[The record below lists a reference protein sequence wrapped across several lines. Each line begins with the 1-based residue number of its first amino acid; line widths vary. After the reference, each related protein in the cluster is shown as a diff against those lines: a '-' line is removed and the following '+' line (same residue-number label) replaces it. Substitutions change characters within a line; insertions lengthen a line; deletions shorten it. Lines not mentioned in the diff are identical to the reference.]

1 MNRLSGRPHR
11 LGPNCVPVY
20 YSGGERIAAFRGLS
34 ETVQGP
40 EDWVGSTTALPKAL
54 LAAGADLTAG
64 VSRLEDGT
72 LLRDAVRDDSVGW
85 LGPDLGGRLT
95 AGEIGVLV
103 KLLDAGERLPVH
115 CHPSRAIARQRL
127 GSPFGKTEGW
137 AVMATDP
144 GARVWLGFQRDVE
157 PAELRRLIDDQDVP
171 AMLALMHCVEV
182 QAGDILYVPAGT
194 PHAIGRGV
202 FVTEIQEPTSFSV
215 LAEHV
220 SFGLDV
226 QQATL
231 GLGWDAA
238 ISCFEL
244 RATPVQG
251 GSSLVRKP
259 ERLVTG
265 GGGTIDRLFPA
276 EADDFFRAYRVTVDG
291 ALTFSTAGYRVVV
304 VTLGRAELDW
314 DGGAKTSIGQGQTWI
329 LPWALGEFRAVGSA
343 ELIVAMPPTS
353 FA

>member
-1 MNRLSGRPHR
+1 
-11 LGPNCVPVY
+11 
-20 YSGGERIAAFRGLS
+20 
-34 ETVQGP
+34 
-40 EDWVGSTTALPKAL
+40 
-54 LAAGADLTAG
+54 
-64 VSRLEDGT
+64 
-72 LLRDAVRDDSVGW
+72 
-85 LGPDLGGRLT
+85 
-95 AGEIGVLV
+95 
-103 KLLDAGERLPVH
+103 
-115 CHPSRAIARQRL
+115 
-127 GSPFGKTEGW
+127 
-137 AVMATDP
+137 
-144 GARVWLGFQRDVE
+144 
-157 PAELRRLIDDQDVP
+157 
-171 AMLALMHCVEV
+171 
-182 QAGDILYVPAGT
+182 
-194 PHAIGRGV
+194 
-202 FVTEIQEPTSFSV
+202 